1 MVIWTRAAD
10 PCRRIIRIRRLEAM
24 IVEKWRAADLR
35 RAGVGR
41 RGEEKKVTAVQFCY
55 SYMVTN

>member
-41 RGEEKKVTAVQFCY
+41 RGEEKK
-55 SYMVTN
+55 SYCSSVLLQLYGY